1 MAVCCKRRFDGG
13 DTALSRDYYEVL
25 GVERDAADEDV
36 KKAFRHKART
46 LHPDVNK
53 DPDAE
58 ERFKELNEAYDV
70 LSDRG
75 KRAQYDRFGSVS
87 GSAGGGYQN
96 VDFDDLFGGGFG
108 MGDIFSTFF
117 GGMGGGQGRHAVRRE
132 GRDMGVGLRLTLE
145 EVAAG
150 VKKEIVYDRLAPC
163 EDCHGTG
170 AAEGGHMNE
179 CSTCHGTGRV
189 VTVQRTILGDMQT
202 ATSCPSCGG
211 MGSRIDKPC
220 PECEGQG
227 RVPDRQH
234 VTVEVPAGIRD
245 GQQLRLTGYGEAG
258 LNGAPAGNLIVTV
271 RIAEH
276 EFFQREGDNLHTR
289 ASVSIAQASLGADIQ
304 VPGILSEELVDVH
317 IPEGCQDDQII
328 RVRSKG
334 APRFRSDNRGD
345 LLIHVDVV
353 VPRNLT
359 AAQRSLLE
367 QLAVELGSQVSAKRT
382 PFQRLRD
389 ALS

>member
-1 MAVCCKRRFDGG
+1 
-13 DTALSRDYYEVL
+13 
-25 GVERDAADEDV
+25 
-36 KKAFRHKART
+36 
-46 LHPDVNK
+46 
-53 DPDAE
+53 
-58 ERFKELNEAYDV
+58 
-70 LSDRG
+70 
-75 KRAQYDRFGSVS
+75 
-87 GSAGGGYQN
+87 
-96 VDFDDLFGGGFG
+96 
-108 MGDIFSTFF
+108 
-117 GGMGGGQGRHAVRRE
+117 
-132 GRDMGVGLRLTLE
+132 MGVGLRLTLE